1 MYPQNFLHLTQGPP
15 TTVIIEAVLE
25 GEPTE
30 TELFTESVEEY
41 YVSCPG
47 FIVSSSLEGLRNQ
60 HPSLHSSF
68 NIDILRILPEGMK
81 FADLTEN
88 MHFSYSSARD
98 TYSVN
103 DLYSEPSPMKTNLHS
118 WHKFAETYAVHW
130 QKAGAQQQNQTKT
143 FLGVN
148 RDAGIGG
155 EISWTFRSE
164 GCIKVNN
171 LLVYVNSD
179 DDVKWQLQIW
189 TSENELDPIE
199 LTPKQE
205 KFDKLNENVTKMKL
219 TADLPSTKA
228 RIFEENLL
236 RNQVSMLVA
245 INKATD
251 VYLNNKGQINDDI
264 PAPSA
269 QNKNKAF
276 VLLPD
281 ENDIFVY
288 KHMNNKDSNQAMIN

>member
-1 MYPQNFLHLTQGPP
+1 M
-15 TTVIIEAVLE
+15 
-25 GEPTE
+25 
-30 TELFTESVEEY
+30 
-41 YVSCPG
+41 
-47 FIVSSSLEGLRNQ
+47 
-60 HPSLHSSF
+60 
-68 NIDILRILPEGMK
+68 
-81 FADLTEN
+81 
-88 MHFSYSSARD
+88 
-98 TYSVN
+98 
-103 DLYSEPSPMKTNLHS
+103 
-118 WHKFAETYAVHW
+118 
-130 QKAGAQQQNQTKT
+130 
-143 FLGVN
+143 
-148 RDAGIGG
+148 
-155 EISWTFRSE
+155 
-164 GCIKVNN
+164 NN

-251 VYLNNKGQINDDI
+251 VYLNDKGQINDDI

-288 KHMNNKDSNQAMIN
+288 KHMSNKDSNQAMIN